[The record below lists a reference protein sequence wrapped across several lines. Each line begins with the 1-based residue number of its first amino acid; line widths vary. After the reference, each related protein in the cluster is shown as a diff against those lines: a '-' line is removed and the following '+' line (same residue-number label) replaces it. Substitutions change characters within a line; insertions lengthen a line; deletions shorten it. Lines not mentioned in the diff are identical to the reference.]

1 MWWYTQS
8 NTEKFQMTEQQE
20 RKREY
25 NYTDYMNHGAAR
37 RARAR
42 ERYWQNRERYLAQKA
57 AKRTAQQG
65 INQE

>member
-1 MWWYTQS
+1 MSYDPD
-8 NTEKFQMTEQQE
+8 K
-20 RKREY
+20 KRDY

>member
-1 MWWYTQS
+1 
-8 NTEKFQMTEQQE
+8 MTEQQE

-57 AKRTAQQG
+57 AKRTAQKG